1 MIRAWEYMMENP
13 DMVAGWAAD
22 HLMIIGVA
30 ISISLILG
38 IFIGV
43 VISVPGREALA
54 DSVLYLAEIVM
65 TIPSMAL
72 FGLLMLVLA
81 GIGLSAIGFLPA
93 VIALIVYGQLPILR
107 NTHIAI
113 KSVDPHMIEA
123 GKGMGMSNWQIL
135 YKVELPLALPV
146 ILAGLRNSIVLLIG
160 IAAIAALI
168 GAGGLGVPI
177 FRGLRTARY
186 DLIVIGGV
194 TVSIFALIIDG
205 VMTLL
210 ERWITPRG
218 LKRE

>member
-1 MIRAWEYMMENP
+1 MIRAWEYLMKNP
-13 DMVAGWAAD
+13 DMVINWAVD

-30 ISISLILG
+30 ISISLVLG
-38 IFIGV
+38 IIVGV

-54 DSVLYLAEIVM
+54 DTVLYLAEIVM

-72 FGLLMLVLA
+72 FGLLMLVLS
-81 GIGLSAIGFLPA
+81 GLGLSAIGFLPA

-123 GKGMGMSNWQIL
+123 GRGMGMSNWQIL
-135 YKVELPLALPV
+135 FKVELPLALPV

-205 VMTLL
+205 FMTLL

-218 LKRE
+218 LKRG